1 MRKVTDIAV
10 GLKRQGKKSA
20 RKHSQIVNM
29 EVVNHCFPRV
39 PDIFLLARGGYA
51 EASWFQFTRIHGI
64 PGHLWIVFRKVS

>member
-51 EASWFQFTRIHGI
+51 EASWLDVYKRQDDGASATYR
-64 PGHLWIVFRKVS
+64 R